1 MRALLLAWAMLVM
14 PFAAFAGTDIVAACY
29 KDCEAQTHSNPEY
42 KACLAR
48 AADKAD
54 AALNQAY
61 KVMQDNIRAA
71 AKEMGQPADTHLE
84 DLKASQ
90 KYWINFR
97 DANCTLEDNLAFG
110 GTAMGGNYSA
120 CLCALSYERINDF
133 ERMARDVMGEP

>member
-1 MRALLLAWAMLVM
+1 MRALLLALAMLVV
-14 PFAAFAGTDIVAACY
+14 PSAAFAGTDIVATCY

-61 KVMQDNIRAA
+61 KVMQDKIRAG
-71 AKEMGQPADTHLE
+71 AKEMDQPADTHLE

-97 DANCTLEDNLAFG
+97 NANCTLEDNLAFG

-133 ERMARDVMGEP
+133 ERIETRVMGGE